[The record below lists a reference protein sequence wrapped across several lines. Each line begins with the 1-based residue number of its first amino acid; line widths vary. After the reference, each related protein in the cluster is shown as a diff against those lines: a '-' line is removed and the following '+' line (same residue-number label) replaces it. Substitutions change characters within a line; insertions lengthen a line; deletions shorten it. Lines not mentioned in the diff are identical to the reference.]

1 MNKPKKKPK
10 TKPLPSA
17 KSAQGIRQGVR
28 EKGAPKN
35 TRKLISIMKKEFN
48 PQGPTAALPEAFLPG
63 DEIKDPLD
71 LASYERTRE
80 LVLLLTARKKEKRAA
95 IEEALEK
102 AKKGTYGICE
112 ECGNRIERARL
123 KAMPLAKFCISCQ
136 EDVEKE
142 GRSQQAEEETLPFHS
157 SLNAEDLD

>member
-1 MNKPKKKPK
+1 MNKLKKKAK
-10 TKPLPSA
+10 TKPLRSA
-17 KSAQGIRQGVR
+17 KSVQGISQGVI
-28 EKGAPKN
+28 EKGTPKH
-35 TRKLISIMKKEFN
+35 TRKLISIVKKEFN
-48 PQGPTAALPEAFLPG
+48 PRGPAVIRPEAFLPG

-71 LASYERTRE
+71 LASYETTRE
-80 LVLLLTARKKEKRAA
+80 LILLLTARKKEKREA

-112 ECGNRIERARL
+112 ECGNKIERARL

-142 GRSQQAEEETLPFHS
+142 GRSQQAEEETLPFHA
-157 SLNAEDLD
+157 SLNEEDLD